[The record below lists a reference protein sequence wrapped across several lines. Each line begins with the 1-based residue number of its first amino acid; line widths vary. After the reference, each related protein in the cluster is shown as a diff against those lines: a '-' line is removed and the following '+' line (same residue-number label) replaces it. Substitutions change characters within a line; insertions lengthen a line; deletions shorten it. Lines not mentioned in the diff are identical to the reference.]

1 VAGTRPR
8 DEEDRNERRFVE
20 LAGWRT
26 VAVRGSGA
34 RGWLNDLVTAD
45 VEGLADGRSRRSLL
59 LTPTGRIRADL
70 HVAAVNGSFLLLQ
83 GPGQPEAVDAI
94 LGPYVLS
101 SDVEL
106 IDRSE
111 RSVIVG
117 VLGGLADEDTDG
129 ALVLAPSV
137 LGSGHDLIVTAGE
150 PASRLRRRLV
160 AGGSVEMTSE
170 DLERWWIGKG
180 IVRLGVD
187 FGPDAL
193 PAEAGLEDAIDLT
206 KGCFLGQES
215 VAKVHNLGHPPRIL
229 LPVRSRTP
237 IRPGDPVR
245 ADGETIG
252 EVTSAAEQD
261 GQTVAIVRVR
271 WDAASRPLSAGLGH
285 LSLRRKG

>member
-1 VAGTRPR
+1 VVRTGSSRK
-8 DEEDRNERRFVE
+8 EDRSERWFAE

-26 VAVRGSGA
+26 IVVRGSAA
-34 RGWLNDLVTAD
+34 RRWLNDLVTAD
-45 VEGLADGRSRRSLL
+45 VQGLADGRSRRSLL

-111 RSVIVG
+111 RSVILG
-117 VLGGLADEDTDG
+117 VLGRTPAPDG

-137 LGSGHDLIVTAGE
+137 LGSGHDVIVTAGE
-150 PASRLRRRLV
+150 PERRLRDRLV
-160 AGGSVEMTSE
+160 DRGWVEMGSG
-170 DLERWWIGKG
+170 DLERWWIGNG
-180 IVRLGVD
+180 IVRMGVD
-187 FGPDAL
+187 FGTDAL

-215 VAKVHNLGHPPRIL
+215 VAKVHNLGHPRRIL
-229 LPVRSRTP
+229 LPVRSRRP
-237 IRPGDPVR
+237 MRPGDPVR
-245 ADGETIG
+245 AEGETIG
-252 EVTSAAEQD
+252 EVTSAVERD
-261 GQTVAIVRVR
+261 GQTDAIVRVR
-271 WDAASRPLSAGLGH
+271 WDAASRPMSTDGGH